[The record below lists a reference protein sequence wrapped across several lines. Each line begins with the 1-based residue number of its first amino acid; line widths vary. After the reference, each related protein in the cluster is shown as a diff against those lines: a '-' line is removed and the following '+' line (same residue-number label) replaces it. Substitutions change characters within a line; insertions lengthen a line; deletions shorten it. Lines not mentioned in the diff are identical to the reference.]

1 VGLAG
6 RRACRAAAR
15 TACSRR
21 RLRHWTRRTA
31 GGGSGRHG
39 WARHGSGPE
48 PGHARGRFRTAGG
61 RGAPIEWIEGNAQA
75 LPFAGA
81 TFDVVSCQLGLQ
93 FFADRAAALREMK
106 RVLVPAGRAVV
117 MVWRE
122 IDRSPAFA
130 LLAEALGRTISSD
143 AEALMCAPFA
153 LGDARELA
161 SLLEAGGF
169 CDCTI
174 RAETGTVR
182 FASAATF
189 VRSEV
194 GSPLLAPIVAAAPAR
209 AYERACARGRACPRP
224 AHRAGLVVLPDR
236 GASRALPRVTGAT
249 RPEPAQDSNP
259 ALARCS
265 CSIAVSGE
273 LRGGH
278 DAERRADV
286 EAS

>member
-1 VGLAG
+1 
-6 RRACRAAAR
+6 
-15 TACSRR
+15 
-21 RLRHWTRRTA
+21 
-31 GGGSGRHG
+31 
-39 WARHGSGPE
+39 
-48 PGHARGRFRTAGG
+48 
-61 RGAPIEWIEGNAQA
+61 
-75 LPFAGA
+75 
-81 TFDVVSCQLGLQ
+81 
-93 FFADRAAALREMK
+93 MK

-130 LLAEALGRTISSD
+130 LLAEAPGRTISSD

-209 AYERACARGRACPRP
+209 AYEE
-224 AHRAGLVVLPDR
+224 LVREVE
-236 GASRALPRVTGAT
+236 RALDPLIEQGSLCFPIEAHL
-249 RPEPAQDSNP
+249 
-259 ALARCS
+259 ALC
-265 CSIAVSGE
+265 
-273 LRGGH
+273 
-278 DAERRADV
+278 RA
-286 EAS
+286 